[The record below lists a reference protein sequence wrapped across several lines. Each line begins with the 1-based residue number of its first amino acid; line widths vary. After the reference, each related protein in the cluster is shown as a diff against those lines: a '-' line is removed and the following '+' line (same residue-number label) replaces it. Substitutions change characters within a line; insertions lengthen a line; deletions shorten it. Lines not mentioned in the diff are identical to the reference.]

1 MVALLSAGVNRQEQR
16 TIDAGGVHCCHHLIT
31 CRRWRPMQVTNPGA
45 ARMISLVGM
54 HLGIDNLHVGPP
66 SSRPRIAPRRHRRSL
81 CVLMVAGWGN

>member
-1 MVALLSAGVNRQEQR
+1 
-16 TIDAGGVHCCHHLIT
+16 
-31 CRRWRPMQVTNPGA
+31 MQVTNPGA